1 MENLLSLA
9 LIWACVILSSWF
21 AKKTK
26 LTPLVYYLIAG
37 SLLVN
42 FNFLPTEPSP
52 FIQGFSE
59 FGIILIMFA
68 LGFEENPTTFVRSAK
83 RSWGIALFG
92 ALAPFFSAYTLA
104 LYFWKDQNIALLVG
118 LTMTAT
124 AVSLTMMVLKHE
136 NLHLTKAASGIITSA
151 VLDDVA
157 SLVLVAVLVPIVAG
171 QEVPTV
177 MGVGIILLKAIGFFV
192 FIFLCALSIFP
203 TKEIK
208 NGEANISF
216 LGKYGLNHLLAFNNG
231 RDATLAILMVAVI
244 FGVIAHLMG
253 LHSAVGA
260 YMAGLI
266 MTPALF
272 YIEKKGEPINRYKKT
287 RKIIDDVAFS
297 WIGPVFFVN
306 LGAKLLF
313 DLDLIVS
320 VLDETIILVAVIMVA
335 QVSSAAIAARYTGN
349 FSFEESVMIGLGM
362 LGRAELA
369 FVIMDIGYVHNPIFT
384 SEVFYTLMFTTFA
397 LNISVPLFI
406 KFWTPYFNKRHTPM
420 PHTGVKS
427 ANHGNN

>member
-1 MENLLSLA
+1 MDNLLSLA

-21 AKKTK
+21 AKKTS
-26 LTPLVYYLIAG
+26 LTPLVYYLVAG

-42 FNFLPTEPSP
+42 FNFLPSEPSP

-68 LGFEENPTTFVRSAK
+68 LGFEENPTTFIRSAK

-92 ALAPFFSAYTLA
+92 AIAPFFTAYLLS
-104 LYFWKDQNIALLVG
+104 LYFWQDHNIALLVG

-136 NLHLTKAASGIITSA
+136 NLHLTKAATAIMTSA

-171 QEVPTV
+171 QEVPTLI
-177 MGVGIILLKAIGFFV
+177 GVATILVKAIGFFV
-192 FIFLCALSIFP
+192 FIFLCAISIFP
-203 TKEIK
+203 IK
-208 NGEANISF
+208 QKDLNNRELPF
-216 LGKYGLNHLLAFNNG
+216 FQRYGLNNLLAFNDG

-244 FGVIAHLMG
+244 FGAIAHAMG

-306 LGAKLLF
+306 LGAKLIF
-313 DLDLIVS
+313 DLDLIIS
-320 VLDETIILVAVIMVA
+320 VMDETLILVCAIFLA
-335 QVSSAAIAARYTGN
+335 QVSSAALAARYTGN
-349 FSFEESVMIGLGM
+349 YTFEESIMIGFGM

-369 FVIMDIGYVHNPIFT
+369 FVVMDIGYVHNKIFT
-384 SEVFYTLMFTTFA
+384 SEVFYTLMFTAFA
-397 LNISVPLFI
+397 LNILVPLCI
-406 KFWTPYFNKRHTPM
+406 RFWRPYFKQT
-420 PHTGVKS
+420 
-427 ANHGNN
+427 

>member
-1 MENLLSLA
+1 MDNLLSLA
-9 LIWACVILSSWF
+9 LIWASVIISSWF

-26 LTPLVYYLIAG
+26 LTPLVYYLVAG

-42 FNFLPTEPSP
+42 FHLLPYDPSP
-52 FIQGFSE
+52 FIKGFSD

-68 LGFEENPTTFVRSAK
+68 LGFEENPTTFLRSAK

-92 ALAPFFSAYTLA
+92 AITPFFAAYFLSY
-104 LYFWKDQNIALLVG
+104 YFWQDQNIALLVG

-136 NLHLTKAASGIITSA
+136 NLHLTKAATGIMTSA

-157 SLVLVAVLVPIVAG
+157 SLVLVAILVPIVAG
-171 QEVPTV
+171 NEVPTFL
-177 MGVGIILLKAIGFFV
+177 GIGIIILKSVGFFV
-192 FIFLCALSIFP
+192 FIFLCAISIFP
-203 TKEIK
+203 TKEK
-208 NGEANISF
+208 KPDDEHQSF
-216 LGKYGLNHLLAFNNG
+216 FERYGLNNLLAFNDG
-231 RDATLAILMVAVI
+231 RDATLSILMIAVT
-244 FGVIAHLMG
+244 FGAIAHLMG

-272 YIEKKGEPINRYKKT
+272 YIKKDGVPINRYKKT

-297 WIGPVFFVN
+297 WIGPVFFVT
-306 LGAKLLF
+306 LGAKLIF
-313 DLDLIVS
+313 DLELIID
-320 VLDETIILVAVIMVA
+320 VLDETIALVVVIFVA

-349 FSFEESVMIGLGM
+349 YSFEESIMIGFGM

-369 FVIMDIGYVHNPIFT
+369 FVVMDIGYVHNSIFT
-384 SEVFYTLMFTTFA
+384 DQVFYTLMFTAFS
-397 LNISVPLFI
+397 LNVLVPI
-406 KFWTPYFNKRHTPM
+406 CIRFWAPYFEAAR
-420 PHTGVKS
+420 VKS
-427 ANHGNN
+427 KLEGQTESKSLN

>member
-1 MENLLSLA
+1 MENLMSLA
-9 LIWACVILSSWF
+9 LIWASVILSSWF

-26 LTPLVYYLIAG
+26 LTPLVYYLVAG
-37 SLLVN
+37 SLLLN
-42 FNFLPTEPSP
+42 FNLLPAEPTP

-68 LGFEENPTTFVRSAK
+68 LGFEENPTTFLRSAK

-92 ALAPFFSAYTLA
+92 AIAPFFAAYFIA
-104 LYFWKDQNIALLVG
+104 LYFWGEHNIALLVG

-136 NLHLTKAASGIITSA
+136 KLHLTKAATGIMTSA

-171 QEVPTV
+171 QEVPTLI
-177 MGVGIILLKAIGFFV
+177 GIGTILLKAIGFFV
-192 FIFLCALSIFP
+192 FIFLCAISVFP
-203 TKEIK
+203 TKEISQNEDK
-208 NGEANISF
+208 LSF
-216 LGKYGLNHLLAFNNG
+216 FQKYGLNNLLTFNDG
-231 RDATLAILMVAVI
+231 KDATLSILMIAVV
-244 FGVIAHLMG
+244 FGVIAHMMG
-253 LHSAVGA
+253 LHAAVGA

-272 YIEKKGEPINRYKKT
+272 YFEKKGEPVNRYKKT

-306 LGAKLLF
+306 LGAKLVF

-320 VLDETIILVAVIMVA
+320 VLDETLILFISVFLA
-335 QVSSAAIAARYTGN
+335 QMISAALAARYTGN
-349 FSFEESVMIGLGM
+349 YSFEESIMIGLGM

-369 FVIMDIGYVHNPIFT
+369 FVVMDIGYVHNSIFT
-384 SEVFYTLMFTTFA
+384 DQVFYTLMFTAFA
-397 LNISVPLFI
+397 LNISVPLLI
-406 KFWTPYFNKRHTPM
+406 RYWTPYFKASR
-420 PHTGVKS
+420 KIE
-427 ANHGNN
+427 

>member
-1 MENLLSLA
+1 MDNLLSLA
-9 LIWACVILSSWF
+9 LIWATVIISSWF
-21 AKKTK
+21 AKKTS
-26 LTPLVYYLIAG
+26 LTPLVYYLVAG

-42 FNFLPTEPSP
+42 FDLLPQVPTS

-68 LGFEENPTTFVRSAK
+68 LGFEENPTTFIRSVK

-92 ALAPFFSAYTLA
+92 AIAPFFTAYLLA
-104 LYFWKDQNIALLVG
+104 DYFWDDPNIALLVG

-136 NLHLTKAASGIITSA
+136 NLHLTKAATGIMTSA

-171 QEVPTV
+171 DEAPTLIST
-177 MGVGIILLKAIGFFV
+177 GIILLKAIGFFV
-192 FIFLCALSIFP
+192 FIYLCAISVFP
-203 TKEIK
+203 TKERRK
-208 NGEANISF
+208 VRRP
-216 LGKYGLNHLLAFNNG
+216 GKTNLRFFERYGLNNLLAFNDG
-231 RDATLAILMVAVI
+231 KEATLSILMIAVT
-244 FGVIAHLMG
+244 FGAIAHAMG

-306 LGAKLLF
+306 LGAKLIF

-320 VLDETIILVAVIMVA
+320 VLDETIILVVSVFVA
-335 QVSSAAIAARYTGN
+335 QVVSAGLAARYTGN
-349 FSFEESVMIGLGM
+349 YSYEESVMIGFGM

-369 FVIMDIGYVHNPIFT
+369 FVVMDIGYVHNNIFT
-384 SEVFYTLMFTTFA
+384 TEVFYTLMFTAFA
-397 LNISVPLFI
+397 LNILVPLCI
-406 KFWTPYFNKRHTPM
+406 KFWTPYFNAH
-420 PHTGVKS
+420 H
-427 ANHGNN
+427 

>member
-1 MENLLSLA
+1 MLTKMENLLSLG
-9 LIWACVILSSWF
+9 LIWGCVILSSWF
-21 AKKTK
+21 ANKTK

-37 SLLVN
+37 SILAN
-42 FNFLPTEPSP
+42 FHWLPSEPTP

-59 FGIILIMFA
+59 LGIVLIMFA
-68 LGFEENPTTFVRSAK
+68 LGFEENPTAFLRSAK

-92 ALAPFFSAYTLA
+92 AIAPFFAAYL
-104 LYFWKDQNIALLVG
+104 LSLHFWHDQNIALLVG

-136 NLHLTKAASGIITSA
+136 KLHLTKAATGIITSA

-171 QEVPTV
+171 NEAPTLL
-177 MGVGIILLKAIGFFV
+177 GVGTILLKAVGFFV
-192 FIFLCALSIFP
+192 FIFLCAKTIFP
-203 TKEIK
+203 IK
-208 NGEANISF
+208 DKLPERAEQSF
-216 LGKYGLNHLLAFNNG
+216 FERYGLNNLLAVNQG
-231 RDATLAILMVAVI
+231 KESTLAILLVAVI

-253 LHSAVGA
+253 LHVAVGA

-297 WIGPVFFVN
+297 WIGPVFFVT
-306 LGAKLLF
+306 LGAKLIF
-313 DLDLIVS
+313 DFELIIS
-320 VLDETIILVAVIMVA
+320 VIDETLLLVLVIFIA
-335 QVSSAAIAARYTGN
+335 QVSSAGLAARYTGKY
-349 FSFEESVMIGLGM
+349 SMEESVMIGLGM

-369 FVIMDIGYVHNPIFT
+369 FVVIDIGYVHNKIFT
-384 SEVFYTLMFTTFA
+384 SEVFYTLMFTTFI
-397 LNISVPLFI
+397 LNILVPISIRL
-406 KFWTPYFNKRHTPM
+406 WAPYFNAKKT
-420 PHTGVKS
+420 S
-427 ANHGNN
+427 

>member
-1 MENLLSLA
+1 MDNLLSLA
-9 LIWACVILSSWF
+9 MIWASVILSFWF
-21 AKKTK
+21 AKKTS
-26 LTPLVYYLIAG
+26 LTPLVYYLLAG

-42 FNFLPTEPSP
+42 FGLLPTEPTP
-52 FIQGFSE
+52 FIQGFSD

-68 LGFEENPTTFVRSAK
+68 LGFEENPTTFLRSAK

-92 ALAPFFSAYTLA
+92 AIAPFFAAYLLA
-104 LYFWKDQNIALLVG
+104 LYFWKDQNIAILVG

-136 NLHLTKAASGIITSA
+136 NLHLTKAATGIMTSA

-157 SLVLVAVLVPIVAG
+157 SLVLVAILVPIVAG
-171 QEVPTV
+171 QEVPTL
-177 MGVGIILLKAIGFFV
+177 VGIATILLKAIGFFV
-192 FIFLCALSIFP
+192 FIFLCAISVFPIKEKQINDTNLSFF
-203 TKEIK
+203 ER
-208 NGEANISF
+208 
-216 LGKYGLNHLLAFNNG
+216 YGLNNLLAFNDG
-231 RDATLAILMVAVI
+231 RDATLSILMIAVT
-244 FGVIAHLMG
+244 FGAIAHMMG

-306 LGAKLLF
+306 LGAKLVF
-313 DLDLIVS
+313 DLDLIIG
-320 VLDETIILVAVIMVA
+320 VLDETIILVAAIFVA
-335 QVSSAAIAARYTGN
+335 QVTSAGLAARYTGN
-349 FSFEESVMIGLGM
+349 YSFEESVMIGLGM

-369 FVIMDIGYVHNPIFT
+369 FVVMDIGYVHNSIFT
-384 SEVFYTLMFTTFA
+384 REVFYTLMFTAFA
-397 LNISVPLFI
+397 LNVLVPLCI
-406 KFWTPYFNKRHTPM
+406 RFWTPYFNASRQSK
-420 PHTGVKS
+420 
-427 ANHGNN
+427 

>member
-1 MENLLSLA
+1 MENLISLA
-9 LIWACVILSSWF
+9 LIWASVIVSSWF
-21 AKKTK
+21 AKKTS
-26 LTPLVYYLIAG
+26 LTPLVYYLVAG

-42 FNFLPTEPSP
+42 FHILPHEPTP
-52 FIQGFSE
+52 FIEGFSE

-68 LGFEENPTTFVRSAK
+68 LGFEENPTTFLRSAK

-92 ALAPFFSAYTLA
+92 AIAPFFSAYLLA
-104 LYFWKDQNIALLVG
+104 LHFWNDQNIALLVG

-136 NLHLTKAASGIITSA
+136 NLHLTKAATGIITSA

-171 QEVPTV
+171 NEVPTLA
-177 MGVGIILLKAIGFFV
+177 GVGIILLKSLGFFV
-192 FIFLCALSIFP
+192 FIFLCAISIFP
-203 TKEIK
+203 VKEK
-208 NGEANISF
+208 K
-216 LGKYGLNHLLAFNNG
+216 LGDLKLPFFERYGLNNLLAFNDG
-231 RDATLAILMVAVI
+231 RDATLAILMIAVT
-244 FGVIAHLMG
+244 FGAIAQLMG

-272 YIEKKGEPINRYKKT
+272 YIDKKGEPINRYKKT

-306 LGAKLLF
+306 LGAKLIF
-313 DLDLIVS
+313 DLDLIIS
-320 VLDETIILVAVIMVA
+320 VIDETIIFVLVIFAA
-335 QVSSAAIAARYTGN
+335 QVSSAALAARYTGN
-349 FSFEESVMIGLGM
+349 YSFEESIMIGFGM

-369 FVIMDIGYVHNPIFT
+369 FVVMDIGYVHNHIFT
-384 SEVFYTLMFTTFA
+384 DQVFYTLMFTAFS
-397 LNISVPLFI
+397 LNILVPI
-406 KFWTPYFNKRHTPM
+406 CIRFWTPYFNASRHQ
-420 PHTGVKS
+420 
-427 ANHGNN
+427 

>member
-1 MENLLSLA
+1 MDNLLSLA
-9 LIWACVILSSWF
+9 LIWASVIISSWF

-26 LTPLVYYLIAG
+26 LTPLIYYLIAG

-42 FNFLPTEPSP
+42 FKILPQEPSA
-52 FIQGFSE
+52 FIKGFSE

-68 LGFEENPTTFVRSAK
+68 LGFEENPTTFLRSVK

-92 ALAPFFSAYTLA
+92 AIAPFFAAYMLA
-104 LYFWKDQNIALLVG
+104 WYFWNDQNIALLVG

-136 NLHLTKAASGIITSA
+136 KLHLTKAATGIMTSA

-171 QEVPTV
+171 NEVPTL
-177 MGVGIILLKAIGFFV
+177 MGTGLILLKAIGFFV
-192 FIFLCALSIFP
+192 FIFLCAISIFP
-203 TKEIK
+203 TKEKQIGDP
-208 NGEANISF
+208 NLAFFER
-216 LGKYGLNHLLAFNNG
+216 YGLNNLLAFNDG
-231 RDATLAILMVAVI
+231 KDATLAILMVAVT
-244 FGVIAHLMG
+244 FGSIAHLMG

-306 LGAKLLF
+306 LGAKLIF

-320 VLDETIILVAVIMVA
+320 VLDETLILVVVIFIA
-335 QVSSAAIAARYTGN
+335 QVSSASLAARYTGN
-349 FSFEESVMIGLGM
+349 YSMEESLMIGFGM

-369 FVIMDIGYVHNPIFT
+369 FVVIDIGYVHNDIFT
-384 SEVFYTLMFTTFA
+384 QEVFYTLMFTAFS
-397 LNISVPLFI
+397 LNILVPLCI
-406 KFWTPYFNKRHTPM
+406 RFWTPYFNASRQSK
-420 PHTGVKS
+420 
-427 ANHGNN
+427 

>member
-1 MENLLSLA
+1 MDNLLSLA
-9 LIWACVILSSWF
+9 LIWATVIISSWF
-21 AKKTK
+21 AKKTN
-26 LTPLVYYLIAG
+26 LTPLVYYLVAG

-42 FNFLPTEPSP
+42 FDLLPQVPTS

-92 ALAPFFSAYTLA
+92 AIAPFFTAYLLA
-104 LYFWKDQNIALLVG
+104 DYFWNDPNIALLVG

-136 NLHLTKAASGIITSA
+136 NLHLTKAATAIMTSA

-171 QEVPTV
+171 DEAPTLIST
-177 MGVGIILLKAIGFFV
+177 GIILLKAIGFFV
-192 FIFLCALSIFP
+192 FIYLCAISIFP
-203 TKEIK
+203 TKERRK
-208 NGEANISF
+208 ERRP
-216 LGKYGLNHLLAFNNG
+216 GKTKLRFFERYGLNNLLAFNDG
-231 RDATLAILMVAVI
+231 KEATLSILMIAVT
-244 FGVIAHLMG
+244 FGAIAHAMG

-297 WIGPVFFVN
+297 WIGPVFFVT
-306 LGAKLLF
+306 LGAKLIF

-320 VLDETIILVAVIMVA
+320 VLDETIILVVSIFIA
-335 QVSSAAIAARYTGN
+335 QVVSAGLAARYTGN
-349 FSFEESVMIGLGM
+349 YSYEESLMIGFGM

-369 FVIMDIGYVHNPIFT
+369 FVVMDIGYVHNNIFT
-384 SEVFYTLMFTTFA
+384 TEVFYTLMFTAFA
-397 LNISVPLFI
+397 LNILVPLCI
-406 KFWTPYFNKRHTPM
+406 RFWTPYFKAH
-420 PHTGVKS
+420 H
-427 ANHGNN
+427 

>member
-1 MENLLSLA
+1 MDNLVALA
-9 LIWACVILSSWF
+9 LIWACVILSFWF
-21 AKKTK
+21 AKKTS
-26 LTPLVYYLIAG
+26 LTPLVYYLVAG

-42 FNFLPTEPSP
+42 FGLLPVEPTP

-68 LGFEENPTTFVRSAK
+68 LGFEENPTTFLRSAK

-92 ALAPFFSAYTLA
+92 AIAPFFAAYLLS

-136 NLHLTKAASGIITSA
+136 NLHLTKAATGIITSA

-171 QEVPTV
+171 NEIPTLA
-177 MGVGIILLKAIGFFV
+177 GIGMILLKAIGFFV
-192 FIFLCALSIFP
+192 FIFLCAISIFP
-203 TKEIK
+203 TKEK
-208 NGEANISF
+208 NPTDTELTF
-216 LGKYGLNHLLAFNNG
+216 FEKYGLNSLLAFNNG

-244 FGVIAHLMG
+244 FGAIAHLMG

-272 YIEKKGEPINRYKKT
+272 YIDKKGEPINRYKKT

-306 LGAKLLF
+306 LGAKLIF
-313 DLDLIVS
+313 DLDLILS
-320 VLDETIILVAVIMVA
+320 VLDETLILVSVIFVV
-335 QVSSAAIAARYTGN
+335 QVSSASLAARYTGN
-349 FSFEESVMIGLGM
+349 FSFEESLMIGFGM

-369 FVIMDIGYVHNPIFT
+369 FVVMDIGYVHYNIFT
-384 SEVFYTLMFTTFA
+384 TEVFYTLMFTAFA
-397 LNISVPLFI
+397 LNILVPI
-406 KFWTPYFNKRHTPM
+406 SIRFWTPYFNASRQIK
-420 PHTGVKS
+420 
-427 ANHGNN
+427 

>member
-1 MENLLSLA
+1 MDNLLSLA
-9 LIWACVILSSWF
+9 MIWASVILSFWF
-21 AKKTK
+21 AKKTS
-26 LTPLVYYLIAG
+26 LTPLVYYLVAG

-42 FNFLPTEPSP
+42 FGLLPTEPTP

-68 LGFEENPTTFVRSAK
+68 LGFEENPTTFLRSAK

-92 ALAPFFSAYTLA
+92 AITPFFAAYLLA
-104 LYFWKDQNIALLVG
+104 LYFWHDQNIALLVG

-136 NLHLTKAASGIITSA
+136 NLHLTKAATGIITSA

-171 QEVPTV
+171 NEVPTL

-192 FIFLCALSIFP
+192 LIFLCAISIFP
-203 TKEIK
+203 IKEK
-208 NGEANISF
+208 EPSDNHLSF
-216 LGKYGLNHLLAFNNG
+216 FDRYGLNNLLAFNDG
-231 RDATLAILMVAVI
+231 RDATLAILMVAVT
-244 FGVIAHLMG
+244 FGAIAHLMG

-272 YIEKKGEPINRYKKT
+272 YIDKKGEPINRYKKT

-320 VLDETIILVAVIMVA
+320 VLDETLILVLVIFIA
-335 QVSSAAIAARYTGN
+335 QVSSASLAARYTGHY
-349 FSFEESVMIGLGM
+349 SYEESLMIGFGM

-369 FVIMDIGYVHNPIFT
+369 FVVMDIGYVHNAIFT
-384 SEVFYTLMFTTFA
+384 TEVFYTLMFTAFA
-397 LNISVPLFI
+397 LNILVPLCI
-406 KFWTPYFNKRHTPM
+406 RFWTPYFNASRHA
-420 PHTGVKS
+420 K
-427 ANHGNN
+427 

>member
-1 MENLLSLA
+1 MDNLLSLA
-9 LIWACVILSSWF
+9 LIWASVIISSWF
-21 AKKTK
+21 AKKTS

-42 FNFLPTEPSP
+42 FNLLPAVPTS
-52 FIQGFSE
+52 FIQGFAE

-92 ALAPFFSAYTLA
+92 AIAPFFTAYLLA
-104 LYFWKDQNIALLVG
+104 DYFWNDPNIALLVG

-136 NLHLTKAASGIITSA
+136 NLHLTKAATGIMTSA

-171 QEVPTV
+171 DEAPTLIST
-177 MGVGIILLKAIGFFV
+177 GTILLKAIGFFV
-192 FIFLCALSIFP
+192 FIYLCAISVFP
-203 TKEIK
+203 TKERRK
-208 NGEANISF
+208 VRRP
-216 LGKYGLNHLLAFNNG
+216 GKTKLRFFERYGLNNLLAFNDG
-231 RDATLAILMVAVI
+231 KEATLSILMIAVT
-244 FGVIAHLMG
+244 FGAIAHAMG

-266 MTPALF
+266 MTPTLF

-306 LGAKLLF
+306 LGAKLIF

-320 VLDETIILVAVIMVA
+320 VLDETIILVVAIFVA
-335 QVSSAAIAARYTGN
+335 QVVSAGLAARYTGN
-349 FSFEESVMIGLGM
+349 YSYEESVMIGFGM

-369 FVIMDIGYVHNPIFT
+369 FVVMDIGYVHNNIFT
-384 SEVFYTLMFTTFA
+384 TEVFYTLMFTAFA
-397 LNISVPLFI
+397 LNILVPLCI
-406 KFWTPYFNKRHTPM
+406 KFWTPYFNAH
-420 PHTGVKS
+420 H
-427 ANHGNN
+427 

>member
-1 MENLLSLA
+1 MDNLLSLA
-9 LIWACVILSSWF
+9 LIWASVIISSWF
-21 AKKTK
+21 AKKTS

-42 FNFLPTEPSP
+42 FQILPQVPTP

-68 LGFEENPTTFVRSAK
+68 LGFEENPTTFIRSAK

-92 ALAPFFSAYTLA
+92 AIAPFFAAYFLA
-104 LYFWKDQNIALLVG
+104 DYFWNDKDIALLVG

-136 NLHLTKAASGIITSA
+136 NLHLTKAATGIMTSA

-171 QEVPTV
+171 NEAPTIL
-177 MGVGIILLKAIGFFV
+177 GVGLVLLKAIGFFV
-192 FIFLCALSIFP
+192 FIFACAIYIFP
-203 TKEIK
+203 TKERRK
-208 NGEANISF
+208 KKRP
-216 LGKYGLNHLLAFNNG
+216 GKSTLPLWKRYGLNNLLAFNDG
-231 RDATLAILMVAVI
+231 KEATLSILMIAVT
-244 FGVIAHLMG
+244 FGAIAHMMG
-253 LHSAVGA
+253 LHAAVGA

-266 MTPALF
+266 MTPTLF

-297 WIGPVFFVN
+297 WIGPIFFVN
-306 LGAKLLF
+306 LGAKLIF
-313 DLDLIVS
+313 DLDLIVG
-320 VLDETIILVAVIMVA
+320 VLDETIVLVVTIFVV
-335 QVSSAAIAARYTGN
+335 QVTSAGLAARYTGSY
-349 FSFEESVMIGLGM
+349 SFEESIMIGFGM

-369 FVIMDIGYVHNPIFT
+369 FVVMDIGYVHNQIFT
-384 SEVFYTLMFTTFA
+384 PEVFYTLMFTAFS
-397 LNISVPLFI
+397 LNILGPLCI
-406 KFWTPYFNKRHTPM
+406 RFWAPYFK
-420 PHTGVKS
+420 KKQ
-427 ANHGNN
+427 